1 MEERILSV
9 LCSSLGLDKA
19 DTTISQANCDNWNS
33 LRHLNLIVD
42 LEAEFNVEFEPEEIA
57 AMKNYESIRQMI
69 EKKLS

>member
-19 DTTISQANCDNWNS
+19 DITISQANCDNWNS

-57 AMKNYESIRQMI
+57 AMKNYEAIRQMI